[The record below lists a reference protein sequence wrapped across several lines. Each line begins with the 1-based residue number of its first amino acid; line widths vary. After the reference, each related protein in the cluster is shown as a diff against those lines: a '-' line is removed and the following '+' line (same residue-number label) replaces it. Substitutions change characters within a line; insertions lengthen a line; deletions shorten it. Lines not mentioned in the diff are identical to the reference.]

1 MTSTR
6 YHLTKYIILMAATS
20 LCATN
25 IANAVEKGKFYAS
38 GSYGVGFADKFDYN
52 DEDLDVKKPSNA
64 SVFSLA
70 VGYGVSD
77 NIRAEL
83 SCNGFY
89 GMQYKFKKFLDT
101 VDDNG
106 EDTKTHVDLKEKN
119 TVYAM
124 FASAYYDVNHFG
136 QIKPYVGAGVGVAHV
151 QSKENNLQEVYMVQG
166 GEEALTKTAEDT
178 FKGSVSK
185 TQFAWQVGAGV
196 NYALNNKVELNL
208 VNYRYTD
215 LGKSAVMEGSIH
227 DNSIKIR
234 VHSISAGLTYK
245 F

>member
-1 MTSTR
+1 MNNF
-6 YHLTKYIILMAATS
+6 TKHTILLAATS
-20 LCATN
+20 LCAIN
-25 IANAVEKGKFYAS
+25 AANAVEKGKFYAA
-38 GSYGVGFADKFDYN
+38 GSYGVGFADRFDYN
-52 DEDLDVKKPSNA
+52 DAVLDVKKPSNA
-64 SVFSLA
+64 NVFGLA
-70 VGYGVSD
+70 VGYGVTD

-83 SCNGFY
+83 SYNGFY
-89 GMQYKFKKFLDT
+89 DMKYKFKKFLDT
-101 VDDNG
+101 EDENG

-119 TVYAM
+119 TIHAM

-151 QSKENNLQEVYMVQG
+151 QSKENNLQEFYKAQEG
-166 GEEALTKTAEDT
+166 KQALTKTGEGT
-178 FKGSVSK
+178 FEGSASK

-196 NYALNNKVELNL
+196 NYALSNKVELNL

-215 LGKSAVMEGSIH
+215 LGKSVVMEGSIH
-227 DNSIKIR
+227 DNPTKIR